1 MDNKDKLK
9 IFLRE
14 ANFIAGA
21 GSIKS
26 LPSDLTLPEIT
37 FLGKSNVGKST
48 LINSLCN
55 RKKLVKTSKSPGHT
69 KQINFFE
76 IDNKFIL
83 VDLPGYG
90 FSRVSH
96 STKEE
101 WRKLISYYFTSSK
114 NIILSNILLDAR
126 RDLQENDLLVME
138 MMENLSIKWQVVIT
152 KSDKLNGA
160 ERTKLEILVNDLYL
174 RGCRQIFYSGYDNPS
189 QIDDLRLSLIDE
201 LMLCKV

>member
-21 GSIKS
+21 GTIKS
-26 LPSDLTLPEIT
+26 LPTHLNLPEVV
-37 FLGKSNVGKST
+37 FVGKSNVGKST

-96 STKEE
+96 STQEE
-101 WRKLISYYFTSSK
+101 WKKLISYYFTSSK

-126 RDLQENDLLVME
+126 RNLQENDKLVIE

-152 KSDKLNGA
+152 KSDKLKGD
-160 ERTKLEILVNDLYL
+160 ERTKLAILVNQLYYL
-174 RGCRQIFYSGYDNPS
+174 GCKQIFYSGYEKYS

-201 LMLCKV
+201 LMLCKA

>member
-55 RKKLVKTSKSPGHT
+55 RKKLV
-69 KQINFFE
+69 
-76 IDNKFIL
+76 
-83 VDLPGYG
+83 
-90 FSRVSH
+90 
-96 STKEE
+96 
-101 WRKLISYYFTSSK
+101 
-114 NIILSNILLDAR
+114 
-126 RDLQENDLLVME
+126 
-138 MMENLSIKWQVVIT
+138 SI
-152 KSDKLNGA
+152 
-160 ERTKLEILVNDLYL
+160 
-174 RGCRQIFYSGYDNPS
+174 
-189 QIDDLRLSLIDE
+189 
-201 LMLCKV
+201 